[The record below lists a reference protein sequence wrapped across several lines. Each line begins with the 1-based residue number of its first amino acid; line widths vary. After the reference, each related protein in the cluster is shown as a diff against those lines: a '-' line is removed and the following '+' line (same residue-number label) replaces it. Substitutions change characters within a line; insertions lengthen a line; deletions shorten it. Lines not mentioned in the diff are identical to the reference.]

1 MNKNIFRLVFDTN
14 RCMRVPAAETARGQG
29 KRKAGGEG
37 VSRPACRPAS
47 ADFSRA
53 GLLALAVLSS
63 SAAMAARPLPSSAT
77 IAPRH
82 NLPQAAAN
90 FNQLG
95 RATQAL
101 DPANARRLVVDQTDK
116 RVILNWNSFDIGAG
130 YGVRFNQPTGGSA
143 LNRIGSSDPSVIMGS
158 LEANGEVILYNANG
172 VLFGK
177 GATVNTGNF
186 VATTLN
192 ISDEQFENGFRNITS
207 YTPAFAAADG
217 EIEGFVRVEAGAS
230 IKTAEGG
237 DIMLFAPRVLNE
249 GRLAA
254 PGGQVV
260 LAAGQKVYLA
270 ASTDSA
276 ARGFLVEVDPFATG
290 DTDYNTV
297 ENAARGSTAVMLDSG
312 ELVDRVNE
320 IVAERGTINM
330 VGLSVRQMGVA
341 RATTAVKGE
350 NGAIYLLAHGGT
362 KSTSHA
368 NGISG
373 NTMAVASSLG
383 TLVVGPES
391 VTRVDPDASNTTQA
405 DAETFNDSTIRLEGK
420 NIHLQGGA
428 QLAAAGAG
436 SQTATDATYADKI
449 ATGVSI
455 LATAGD
461 PMASGAFRGSGSTA
475 DDDSRIVIDS
485 GVTIDVSG
493 ADVDLEMSRN
503 VLTGQLFSIQLA
515 DMPLQREG
523 VLYRSTISFDRRKG
537 TGVADVSDFYGL
549 IGRTAAEKL
558 SAGGRITIVAD
569 GAAVVDKGAT
579 LDVSGGALRYAGG
592 EIKTT
597 LLRSGN
603 RRISISDARPDVVY
617 DEVITP
623 EKGHYESAYVEG
635 KDAGELIVAGRQV
648 SLDATLRGT
657 TTVGRY
663 QRGGAAGER
672 PRAARLQVGIEAGN
686 SMAPD
691 YYVRN
696 LVLNQFGAAALGA
709 DFFADPFNASLGER
723 GTTTTLSAAAIAA
736 GGFGQVVLFAND
748 LLRVDADTALN
759 LGAGGFFAATARRVE
774 VNGTITSPAG
784 DIVLTARPTTLTGL
798 VPAPDAGVTVVIGSE
813 AQLSTAGLWTNDT
826 GRNSDTSI
834 SVATDGGRITLSA
847 YDDVSLQAGSM
858 LDVSAGAWRNA
869 SGKTAYGDAGSIV
882 LTANSGNGDALQQQ
896 GKVTLEGTLNGYG
909 FGGGGSLTLTTLD
922 LTVSG
927 QAAAGLW
934 LTPGFFS
941 DLGFENITL
950 NSIRNLAIAD
960 NTAINARLRTRA
972 LDTDAATRV
981 SGSAITDI
989 SHFASDS
996 EVDAVARQ
1004 AVNLAFNAT
1013 RLPSASAA
1021 IQGASLTVGQGATV
1035 ATEAGGSLSF
1045 SAGQNLTVAGTLSA
1059 PGGTITL
1066 KLNGARGSNNADSP
1080 DDIGFLP
1087 TQAIWLTETAKLEA
1101 GGTVEYANARRTG
1114 LQSGVVYGGGTVTL
1128 NAKRGYIVA
1137 ESGSTIDI
1145 SGYETQLDQY
1155 GQPTR
1160 TLMSRDAG
1168 TLSLSS
1174 PEGIFIASNID
1185 AHAPGA
1191 RAEGGAL
1198 QVEISRQGTNNYTAG
1213 MAYPTGERKIVL
1225 SAAGNTLPDDL
1236 RPGDDLQAALG
1247 NGVASVSAQAI
1258 GNAGFADIKLR
1269 ADDRIEFA
1277 GNVALNAARSLELY
1291 TRTIAGQD
1299 SAVATLTAPYVELGN
1314 IDIEPIAGMS
1324 AAAASSGTASLTAT
1338 ADLIDVVGT
1347 LGLQGF
1353 ATATLAATRGGR
1365 RDGEIRLRGRALP
1378 GQTALTGALLFA
1390 GRLDLTAG
1398 QIYPTTFSEFKIS
1411 GLAGNSTLRTFAPD
1425 EGSTSALP
1433 LSAFGSLTLAADTI
1447 KHGGVLRA
1455 PFGNMELDAVDK
1467 LTLAAGSELSV
1478 SGDGLTVPVGITV
1491 NGSTWYYYPRGEENG
1506 EVRGIEELPV
1516 SKQVSLKAGT
1526 LDLSPEARVSAAGGG
1541 KVQASEWISGA
1552 GGLSDYLASTP
1563 GLYAV
1568 LPGYAFGYAP
1578 YDAQIAAS
1586 GMSGTNGLKAGDQL
1600 VITMAGS
1607 TLAPGTYTLLPAA
1620 YGLLPGAVLVSLAA
1634 DQGSAALKSALQLT
1648 DGSAIV
1654 TGYRSA
1660 ASTALTGDANQRYLI
1675 EPASTFLK
1683 KSEYLLTDASDFF
1696 ARRAASLGDAVG
1708 SRPIDAGRIS
1718 LRATQLLDWRALFDL
1733 SAPVGARGG
1742 DFDLATPNL
1751 VLVKD
1756 GQTPSADHGSADGYT
1771 VVSTESLAATGA
1783 ASILLGGTR
1792 SGSGTAVSVTT
1803 VSDAVRVEADVAGNE
1818 MLFAA
1823 KDNLAVAD
1831 GVAITATG
1839 DASDTAGQ
1847 LSLSGD
1853 GAFLRVSNQSGV
1865 EIVRTGVSRTTGD
1878 LSIGANVA
1886 LSGKQVDIDATGA
1899 LALDNTA
1906 ALSADSFSLG
1916 AGRIAFGGASPEGDG
1931 VIIGGTLLD
1940 TLGGASS
1947 LALRSYSTI
1956 DFLADLDLALVG
1968 EGRLVLDAAG
1978 LRGFGGTVDLSAAE
1992 VLLRNSSGST
2002 LTASGSGTLNVEAHP
2017 PLRDGTTGGMEI
2029 GGGSQSLGF
2038 DKVTLKSL
2046 GDLVFSGTGAIAAQG
2061 DLDLI
2066 AERVTASTA
2075 ADQKARAAGVLTVS
2089 RPGGGHSLGERVGLG
2104 ARLALSGE
2112 RVVQNGTI
2120 DLPGG
2125 QLTIAATNAAGAQYA
2140 IEFGDNSATRAGG
2153 FSSASGDGKV
2163 YGDAGSIAVTAAK
2176 GAIKV
2181 DGAID
2186 VAALVGGGSGGTMRF
2201 SAAGIGGT
2209 LELGSAATL
2218 SGAAGTDGEGGSFGA
2233 DLESL
2238 PATAAGLLD
2247 GLANATGSFTH
2258 AFDLR
2263 VRTGDVELKTA
2274 TVKAENV
2281 GIAADA
2287 GSLTVTGTIDTSAEQ
2302 GGVVQ
2307 LAAGGDMTLG
2317 VGGKILASSS
2327 RAGANGGDVLL
2338 ASKAGTVKVAADST
2352 IDAGGDDDKDGRVVL
2367 RAAQNGNTVKIDPVK
2382 GSITAGEIA
2391 IEAVKTYTG
2400 YTSLGTGTTS
2410 GAKLGQTTVGNDL
2423 SGFMQNKGAI
2433 LDALGISSDPRFH
2446 LRTGVQIEA
2455 AGDFAVANDW
2465 NLNSFRYGG
2474 EAGFLTIRAAGNLN
2488 INGTISDGFSSTARV
2503 STIQSGDAWSMR
2515 LVAGADLA
2523 AANPLAT
2530 IVSDSKGDLTLAQ
2543 DKLLRTTSG
2552 SIELAAG
2559 RDIVLAGTTAAP
2571 ATIMVTGTVSA
2582 TPGELVDV
2590 FTNPAKATFSAKG
2603 GRISAAAGRDIK
2615 SPASD
2620 QLLISNWFDRY
2631 YGRIVKDLDGDTD
2644 GDGNPIEST
2653 DPWYDTLAWW
2663 NRYDLFRHG
2672 FGSFGGGNIALR
2684 AGRDI
2689 QDVSAMAPTTGR
2701 QADGAE
2707 LFVENG
2713 GDVEVWAGRNIA
2725 GGSYFVGRGDGML
2738 KAGGVITTGTT
2749 PAANVGQLAPILAL
2763 VDGSWTL
2770 RSRGGAALTGIF
2782 NPTAFNV
2789 KEAAFYTYGQ
2799 DASLDIAT
2807 TTGDFSWLTISK
2819 TALQNLGKLPP
2830 ETPANLKQDIN
2841 LIDAD
2846 ANAVFY
2852 VAPPE
2857 LSIVAHAGNLTL
2869 GANSANYGITLY
2881 PSATGNLMLYA
2892 GGDINLDTHLRLID
2906 NYPTS
2911 LPSVER
2917 PTSGTDIG
2925 YTTWLGLKDFTYEI
2939 NRLVLTDLHAYD
2951 MTPVRIHAEGSINVT
2966 DGMKIFSPKATEISA
2981 GKDIVNLTFYG
2992 QHHAAGDVTRI
3003 LAGRNFVNN
3012 TIPSKNQQ
3020 GQYLDTNRGLIS
3032 LAGPGMLEIEAG
3044 RQLNL
3049 GKSAGVETVGNRYNA
3064 SLPEGGASVSM
3075 AAGLDP
3081 TLDGTAF
3088 AAFLVNYL
3096 KDGGAP
3102 SGANYRDDL
3111 VAYVKQ
3117 TLNLGAVALDY
3128 DAALALLGRMSDAA
3142 KIEFARAVLAE
3153 EFGRTYLASGKTYAA
3168 LWSSAATAA
3177 GVAVEAFSGDTFERV
3192 RDRVV
3197 FEELKQAGIA
3207 GSAAKGAEAKEAGY
3221 APGYTALELA
3231 GYAAP
3236 FAYFG
3241 DLDLIESKVQTKS
3254 GGDIEFRVP
3263 GGNVNVGLSSDASA
3277 KSAANRGVVAFAG
3290 GNIRSFTDRDFL
3302 VNAQKVFVV
3311 GAGDILLW
3319 SSNGDIDSGRGSN
3332 STISVPPPVAK
3343 ITDDGIVFESPA
3355 VTTGSGIGI
3364 LDAGDSKADGA
3375 AYLFAPRGEV
3385 IALDAYI
3392 RAPVVFFDP
3401 EKIRG
3406 ADNVIGVSANPVS
3419 APVVASVGGLANTA
3433 SNPAETN
3440 TASTAAPTAGSQEK
3454 SSILTVEVLAMGEGS
3469 ATSATGEAEA
3479 SAGPAIECAPGDAEC
3494 LRKKRSNQDR

>member
-1 MNKNIFRLVFDTN
+1 MNKNIFKLVFDAS
-14 RCMRVPAAETARGQG
+14 RGMRVPAAETARGQG
-29 KRKAGGEG
+29 KRKASGEG
-37 VSRPACRPAS
+37 LSRSACRLAN
-47 ADFSRA
+47 ADFFRG
-53 GLLALAVLSS
+53 GLCALAVLTASS
-63 SAAMAARPLPSSAT
+63 AMAARPLPSSAT

-101 DPANARRLVVDQTDK
+101 DPANARRLVVEQTDK
-116 RVILNWNSFDIGAG
+116 RVILNWTSFDIGSG
-130 YGVRFNQPTGGSA
+130 YGVLFNQPTGGSA

-192 ISDEQFENGFRNITS
+192 IADDQFEKGFRNITR
-207 YTPAFAAADG
+207 YTPAFAAAADG
-217 EIEGFVRVEAGAS
+217 GIEGFIRVEAGAS
-230 IKTAEGG
+230 IRTAEGG
-237 DIMLFAPRVLNE
+237 DIMLFAPRVRNE

-254 PGGQVV
+254 PGGQVM

-297 ENAARGSTAVMLDSG
+297 ENAARGSTAVTLDSEG
-312 ELVDRVNE
+312 LVTRVNE

-373 NTMAVASSLG
+373 DTMAVASSLG

-391 VTRVDPDASNTTQA
+391 VTRVDPDASNTTQT

-449 ATGVSI
+449 STGVSI

-461 PMASGAFRGSGSTA
+461 PAASGAFRGSGSTA
-475 DDDSRIVIDS
+475 DDNSRIVIDS

-515 DMPLQREG
+515 DMPLQRGG

-592 EIKTT
+592 EIRTT
-597 LLRSGN
+597 LLRSRN
-603 RRISISDARPDVVY
+603 RRISISDASPDVVY

-672 PRAARLQVGIEAGN
+672 PRAARLQAGIEAG
-686 SMAPD
+686 SSTAPD

-709 DFFADPFNASLGER
+709 DFFADPFNAGLGER

-759 LGAGGFFAATARRVE
+759 LGAGGFFAATARRTE
-774 VNGTITSPAG
+774 VNGTIVSPAG
-784 DIVLTARPTTLTGL
+784 DIALTARPTTLTGS
-798 VPAPDAGVTVVIGSE
+798 VPAPDAGVSVVIGSG

-826 GRNSDTSI
+826 GRHSDTSAT
-834 SVATDGGRITLSA
+834 VATDGGGIRLAA
-847 YDDVSLQAGSM
+847 YGDVSLQAGSM

-882 LTANSGNGDALQQQ
+882 LTANSDNGDAQQQQ
-896 GKVTLEGTLNGYG
+896 GKVTLGGTLSGYG

-927 QAAAGLW
+927 QASAGLW

-950 NSIRNLAIAD
+950 NSIRDLTIAD
-960 NTAINARLRTRA
+960 NTAIDARLRTRA

-981 SGSAITDI
+981 SGSAISDI
-989 SHFASDS
+989 SHFASDR

-1035 ATEAGGSLSF
+1035 ATEAGGRLSF

-1059 PGGTITL
+1059 PGGAITL
-1066 KLNGARGSNNADSP
+1066 KLNGARGGNNADSP

-1101 GGTVEYANARRTG
+1101 GGTVEYANTRAG
-1114 LQSGVVYGGGTVTL
+1114 LQSGTIYGGGTVTL
-1128 NAKRGYIVA
+1128 AAQRGYIVA

-1145 SGYETQLDQY
+1145 GGYETQLDQY

-1168 TLSLSS
+1168 RLSLSS
-1174 PEGIFIASNID
+1174 PEGIFVASTID

-1225 SAAGNTLPDDL
+1225 SAAGNTLPDGL
-1236 RPGDDLQAALG
+1236 LPGDDLQAALG

-1258 GNAGFADIKLR
+1258 GNAGFADVKLR

-1277 GNVALNAARSLELY
+1277 GNVALNAARSLELN

-1299 SAVATLTAPYVELGN
+1299 SAVATLTAPHVAMGD
-1314 IDIEPIAGMS
+1314 IDIEQITGM
-1324 AAAASSGTASLTAT
+1324 APVTASNGTGSFAVT
-1338 ADLIDVVGT
+1338 ADLIDVVGKV
-1347 LGLQGF
+1347 GLQGF
-1353 ATATLAATRGGR
+1353 ASTTLNATRGGR

-1433 LSAFGSLTLAADTI
+1433 LSAFGSLTLEADTI
-1447 KHGGVLRA
+1447 EHGGVLRA
-1455 PFGNMELDAVDK
+1455 PFGNLTLDAADK
-1467 LTLAAGSELSV
+1467 LTLAADSELSV

-1506 EVRGIEELPV
+1506 EVRGIGELPV
-1516 SKQVSLKAGT
+1516 SKHVSLKAGT

-1541 KVQASEWISGA
+1541 AVQASEWISGA
-1552 GGLSDYLASTP
+1552 GGLKDYLADTP

-1578 YDAQIAAS
+1578 YDAQIEAN
-1586 GMSGTNGLKAGDQL
+1586 GTNGLKAGDQL

-1620 YGLLPGAVLVSLAA
+1620 YGLLPGAALVSLAA
-1634 DQGSAALKSALQLT
+1634 DQGSATLKSALQLT

-1683 KSEYLLTDASDFF
+1683 KSEYLLTNASGFF
-1696 ARRAASLGDAVG
+1696 AKRAASLGDAVG

-1733 SAPVGARGG
+1733 SAPAGARGG
-1742 DFDLATPNL
+1742 EFDLATPNL
-1751 VLVKD
+1751 VLLKD
-1756 GQTPSADHGSADGYT
+1756 GQTPSAGHGMVDGYT

-1792 SGSGTAVSVTT
+1792 SGSGTAANVTT
-1803 VSDAVRVEADVAGNE
+1803 VSDAVRVEADVTGNE

-1823 KDNLAVAD
+1823 KDNLTVAD

-1853 GAFLRVSNQSGV
+1853 GAFLRVSNNTGID
-1865 EIVRTGVSRTTGD
+1865 IVRTGVARTTGD
-1878 LSIGANVA
+1878 LLV
-1886 LSGKQVDIDATGA
+1886 GKDVKLTGRQVDIDATGA

-1956 DFLADLDLALVG
+1956 DFLANLDLALVG
-1968 EGRLVLDAAG
+1968 DGRLVLDAAG
-1978 LRGFGGTVDLSAAE
+1978 LRGFGGTVNLSAAE
-1992 VLLRNSSGST
+1992 VLLRNSSGGT
-2002 LTASGSGTLNVEAHP
+2002 LAANGSGTLNIEAHP

-2061 DLDLI
+2061 DLDLV
-2066 AERVTASTA
+2066 AERVTAATA

-2089 RPGGGHSLGERVGLG
+2089 RPTGGHTLGERIGLG
-2104 ARLALSGE
+2104 AKLALAGE

-2120 DLPGG
+2120 DLSGG
-2125 QLTIAATNAAGAQYA
+2125 QLTIDATNAAGAQYA
-2140 IEFGDNSATRAGG
+2140 IEFGNNSVTRAGG
-2153 FSSASGDGKV
+2153 FSTASGSDTV
-2163 YGDAGSIAVTAAK
+2163 HGDAGSIAVTAAK

-2186 VAALVGGGSGGTMRF
+2186 VAALAGGGNGGTLTF
-2201 SAAGIGGT
+2201 AATGSGGT

-2218 SGAAGTDGEGGSFGA
+2218 SGAAGADGAGGSFGA

-2238 PATAAGLLD
+2238 PAAAAGLID
-2247 GLANATGSFTH
+2247 GLATATGSFTH

-2281 GIAADA
+2281 SIAADA
-2287 GSLTVTGTIDTSAEQ
+2287 GSLTVTGTVDARAEQ
-2302 GGVVQ
+2302 GGVVR

-2317 VGGKILASSS
+2317 PGGRILASSS

-2352 IDAGGDDDKDGRVVL
+2352 IDAGGDDEKDGRVVL
-2367 RAAQNGNTVKIDPVK
+2367 RAAQNGNAVKIAPVK
-2382 GSITAGEIA
+2382 GSIKAGEIA
-2391 IEAVKTYTG
+2391 IEAVKTYAG

-2433 LDALGISSDPRFH
+2433 LAALGVSSDPRFH
-2446 LRTGVQIEA
+2446 LRSGVQIEA
-2455 AGDFAVANDW
+2455 SGDFAVANDW
-2465 NLNSFRYGG
+2465 NLYSFRYGG

-2530 IVSDSKGDLTLAQ
+2530 IVSDSKGDLTLAK

-2582 TPGELVDV
+2582 TPDELVDV
-2590 FTNPAKATFSAKG
+2590 FTNPTEATFSTKG

-2631 YGRIVKDLDGDTD
+2631 YGEIVKDLDGDTD

-2713 GDVEVWAGRNIA
+2713 GDVEVWAGRDIA

-2738 KAGGVITTGTT
+2738 KAGGVITTGTA
-2749 PAANVGQLAPILAL
+2749 PAANVGRLAPILAL
-2763 VDGSWTL
+2763 IDGSWTL
-2770 RSRGGAALTGIF
+2770 RSRGGVALTGIF

-2807 TTGDFSWLTISK
+2807 TTGDFSWLKISQ
-2819 TALQNLGKLPP
+2819 TALQNLGRLPP
-2830 ETPANLKQDIN
+2830 DTPTNLKQDIT

-2846 ANAVFY
+2846 AKAVFY

-2857 LSIVAHAGNLTL
+2857 LSVVAHTGNLTL

-2881 PSATGNLMLYA
+2881 PSATGNLALYA

-2917 PTSGTDIG
+2917 PTSGNVIG
-2925 YTTWLGLKDFTYEI
+2925 YTTWLGLKHITYEI
-2939 NRLVLTDLHAYD
+2939 NRLVLTDLHD
-2951 MTPVRIHAEGSINVT
+2951 GDKTPVRIHAEGSINVT

-3032 LAGPGMLEIEAG
+3032 LAGPGTLEIEAG
-3044 RQLNL
+3044 RQIDL

-3064 SLPEGGASVSM
+3064 TLPEGGASVSM

-3081 TLDGTAF
+3081 TLDGAAF
-3088 AAFLVNYL
+3088 AAFLGNYL

-3111 VAYVKQ
+3111 VAYVRQ
-3117 TLNLGAVALDY
+3117 TLNLGTVALDY
-3128 DAALALLGRMSDAA
+3128 DAALALLGGMSDAA
-3142 KIEFARAVLAE
+3142 KIEFARVVLAE
-3153 EFGRTYLASGKTYAA
+3153 EFGRTYLASGKAYAA
-3168 LWSSAATAA
+3168 LWSSAAAAA
-3177 GVAVEAFSGDTFERV
+3177 GVAVEDFAGDVFERV
-3192 RDRVV
+3192 RDQVV

-3207 GSAAKGAEAKEAGY
+3207 GSAAKGAKAKEAGY
-3221 APGYTALELA
+3221 APGYAALELA
-3231 GYAAP
+3231 GYGAP

-3241 DLDLIESKVQTKS
+3241 NLDLIESKVQTKS

-3392 RAPVVFFDP
+3392 RAPVVYFDP

-3419 APVVASVGGLANTA
+3419 APVVASVGGLANAA
-3433 SNPAETN
+3433 SNPAAAN
-3440 TASTAAPTAGSQEK
+3440 TASTAAPTAGTQEK
-3454 SSILTVEVLAMGEGS
+3454 NSILTVEVLASESG
-3469 ATSATGEAEA
+3469 TSAEDAA
-3479 SAGPAIECAPGDAEC
+3479 DKPCAADDEQC
-3494 LRKKRSNQDR
+3494 KRERSEKPKRL